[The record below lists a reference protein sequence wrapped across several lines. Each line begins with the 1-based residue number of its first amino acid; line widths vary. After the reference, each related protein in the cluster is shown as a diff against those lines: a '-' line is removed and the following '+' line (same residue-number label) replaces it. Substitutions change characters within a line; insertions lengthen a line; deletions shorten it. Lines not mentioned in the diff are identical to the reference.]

1 MMAAIYA
8 DNLSRRRITTTGIA
22 GPGAAMKTV
31 IETSATSSAI
41 TAQRSAI
48 AGGTVPTA
56 ANSSI
61 RADKISNNP
70 LDNSTRVV
78 GSRRK
83 VAEEVFGV
91 HITKPPLI
99 VTRAAAPNTKKEMEI
114 ST

>member
-1 MMAAIYA
+1 MDFY
-8 DNLSRRRITTTGIA
+8 LELHVF
-22 GPGAAMKTV
+22 GAASVRKKDEIV
-31 IETSATSSAI
+31 
-41 TAQRSAI
+41 
-48 AGGTVPTA
+48 
-56 ANSSI
+56 

-83 VAEEVFGV
+83 VVEEVFGV

-99 VTRAAAPNTKKEMEI
+99 VTRTAAPNTTKEMEM